1 MLSALNSLCAIALND
16 FIPQRFVSILNAV
29 ISAGTG
35 VLGSIQLYMKIN
47 EKFLKQ
53 GYYIFNIID
62 YNSLKYISNE
72 IYKLSKIYFNNK
84 RLKIPNK
91 KIFFNNIHRYLP
103 VKDLNE
109 FRIFVYN
116 NLNKIKNF
124 REKYFLLGKE
134 YLDESGRIKLVCN
147 NSKLRTIN
155 RSKIKR

>member
-1 MLSALNSLCAIALND
+1 
-16 FIPQRFVSILNAV
+16 
-29 ISAGTG
+29 
-35 VLGSIQLYMKIN
+35 MKIN